1 MAESIA
7 KKQSYLSARV
17 QQHRAGAGAGFGA
30 GDGAGA
36 GASDIVQC
44 DTASPV
50 EGVPAIG
57 GSWPNMMRA
66 VPGDHAIT
74 AQDEMDQD
82 VMWNSYPQPG
92 EGTGVDPVELFSMP
106 ELEKLSECLDD
117 NHIGDDGLLEE
128 LLEELC

>member
-1 MAESIA
+1 MTLHSAHTKVEGFEFDLKSARMAESIA

-36 GASDIVQC
+36 GASNIVQC

-57 GSWPNMMRA
+57 GSWLNMMRA
-66 VPGDHAIT
+66 VPGDHVIT
-74 AQDEMDQD
+74 AQDEMD
-82 VMWNSYPQPG
+82 
-92 EGTGVDPVELFSMP
+92 
-106 ELEKLSECLDD
+106 
-117 NHIGDDGLLEE
+117 
-128 LLEELC
+128 